1 MSYFLLNQLRC
12 CRSRFNLKNGINAKP
27 SHVQSARAFGTS
39 DDDDNT
45 ERKRKE
51 SKADNKLGRS
61 VILVQQD
68 LEIRELPLIFR
79 KYDKNDMSTFCSNEL
94 ELKSAEQQ
102 NFNVK
107 CEDALKS
114 STFTDPVEI
123 LDWLQECDTSH
134 SVLQLYTAIPETVL
148 DQEILTKIWDRIY
161 CLDSGKQLKTLETE
175 SLLKDSKFAYH
186 HLLDTICKVC
196 DTNALLNMMDTLKIR
211 LYMNQTIEQI
221 RDEILMRTVDGC
233 LDIMELCEAVH
244 RFTHCEQYAESEKF
258 WAAFSDQIDN
268 INANNIKFIYEI
280 LPKVK
285 VSRRMIVSIL
295 DRRISE
301 IFPLLKSDAVADI
314 MDAIRQ
320 CGGNGHSSRTLKA
333 ISRWLNVNI
342 HAVSET
348 HLERILFDMNTLN
361 YSDHDIEH
369 AIERFMKAK
378 ATKIK
383 CQEVIVEIMRHIARF
398 RLLNSHILNG
408 CTENFINRVQHTD
421 VTSYYARDLIC
432 TLGLLHFQPLN
443 TITFWKATEQYLDS
457 NFHDIPAVHLIDILL
472 AAVQLQ
478 LFPVNFIDRV
488 FNGNFMHYLHS
499 TTPIKDLPLAREKLK
514 ILDTALTLE
523 CRAYRGPLLPR
534 RIADNPIN
542 IDSRI
547 QRVLNEVF
555 DDIAT
560 VAGGATSFTKLT
572 IPQQL
577 PLCNLYAI
585 DILFHPSGWFNYNS
599 LKEPNMYVAALI
611 HLPEHYDST
620 GTYLTGEQQMRIR
633 HLRLI
638 GMKVVSLNYVKLRK
652 LFVHR
657 KELREYFAEQM
668 KKALPALK
676 SKFSDNFNENDIQ

>member
-12 CRSRFNLKNGINAKP
+12 CRSHFNLKNGINATP
-27 SHVQSARAFGTS
+27 CHVQSARAFGTS
-39 DDDDNT
+39 DDIDNT
-45 ERKRKE
+45 EIKRKE
-51 SKADNKLGRS
+51 SKSDHKLGRS
-61 VILVQQD
+61 VILVQQG

-79 KYDKNDMSTFCSNEL
+79 IYDKSDMSTLCSNEL
-94 ELKSAEQQ
+94 ALKSAEQQ
-102 NFNVK
+102 NSNVK
-107 CEDALKS
+107 YEDALKS
-114 STFTDPVEI
+114 SPFTDPDEI
-123 LDWLQECDTSH
+123 LDWIYECDTSH
-134 SVLQLYTAIPETVL
+134 SVFQLYAAIPETVL
-148 DQEILTKIWDRIY
+148 DQELLTKIWDRVY
-161 CLDSGKQLKTLETE
+161 CLDSGKQLKKLETE
-175 SLLKDSKFAYH
+175 SLLMDSKFAYH

-196 DTNALLNMMDTLKIR
+196 DTNALLNMMDTLKSR
-211 LYMNQTIEQI
+211 LYMNQTIEKI
-221 RDEILMRTVDGC
+221 CDEILMRTVDEC

-244 RFTHCEQYAESEKF
+244 RFTDCKQYTKSEKF
-258 WAAFSDQIDN
+258 WAAFSDAIDN
-268 INANNIKFIYEI
+268 INDNNIKFIFEI

-295 DRRISE
+295 DRRITE

-320 CGGNGHSSRTLKA
+320 CGGNGHTSRTLKA
-333 ISRWLNVNI
+333 ISCWLNVNI

-361 YSDHDIEH
+361 YSDHDLEH

-383 CQEVIVEIMRHIARF
+383 CQDVVVEIMRHVARF

-408 CTENFINRVQHTD
+408 CIENFIKIQHTD
-421 VTSYYARDLIC
+421 VTSHYVRNLIC

-443 TITFWKATEQYLDS
+443 TQTFWKATEQYLYS
-457 NFHDIPAVHLIDILL
+457 KFHDIAAVHLIDILL
-472 AAVQLQ
+472 AAVQLK
-478 LFPVNFIDRV
+478 LFPISFIDRV

-499 TTPIKDLPLAREKLK
+499 TTPIRELPLVREKLK

-523 CRAYRGPLLPR
+523 CRASREPLLPR
-534 RIADNPIN
+534 HIADNPIN

-547 QRVLNEVF
+547 KRVLNEVF

-560 VAGGATSFTKLT
+560 VAGGFTSFTKLT

-577 PLCNLYAI
+577 PLCNLYAV
-585 DILFHPSGWFNYNS
+585 DILFHPSGWFNYDS
-599 LKEPNMYVAALI
+599 DKDPNMYVAALI

-638 GMKVVSLNYVKLRK
+638 GMKVVSLDYVKLRK
-652 LFVHR
+652 LYVDR
-657 KELREYFAEQM
+657 KELRDYFSEQM

-676 SKFSDNFNENDIQ
+676 SKFSDDFNENYIH